1 MALHLRDLGSTG
13 MLSRKTDLPIILNWR
28 STGTCD
34 FERPPIALF
43 VVNRCTSFELRPIY
57 LFRFRGRSPPSVG
70 IHLALS
76 LFAFQRSA
84 YVITLPTVV
93 GVPRD
98 SSVECDP
105 HLDRSGNVPVGTT
118 AVVDRVQT
126 DTFCS
131 FAGWLVFPSGTPVQ
145 QGAKSSGRFEF
156 SLRAGSAVPSR
167 IAFGR
172 PGSGTRE
179 PLDSLVGD
187 YGGV

>member
-1 MALHLRDLGSTG
+1 MIGVYSLFECAL
-13 MLSRKTDLPIILNWR
+13 I
-28 STGTCD
+28 
-34 FERPPIALF
+34 E
-43 VVNRCTSFELRPIY
+43 CTSFGCGPS
-57 LFRFRGRSPPSVG
+57 RFFGRNTSRS
-70 IHLALS
+70 LS
-76 LFAFQRSA
+76 LFALQRSA

-105 HLDRSGNVPVGTT
+105 HLDRSGYVPVGTT
-118 AVVDRVQT
+118 TVVNRVQT
-126 DTFCS
+126 DMFCS

-172 PGSGTRE
+172 PGSGIRE